1 MQALAFAKIER
12 SGHSQQPDTKCQMQS
27 ISAKARLLSV
37 DASLSMQASSLRY
50 FVALLLPT
58 PPGYTIKTH
67 AKGAY
72 KTPLRVFFSMQNRD
86 ELPFSWQFTLFVVSS
101 RIAVGICSSLA
112 LGNRKPL
119 TIVQKGFLHDK
130 ERMISSVLINEKMT
144 DRTLTNAVGRLTF
157 ISLYSLFPIEADR
170 FYFFAF

>member
-1 MQALAFAKIER
+1 MGESVRFNKNAHCFAVEP
-12 SGHSQQPDTKCQMQS
+12 SGWRFTF
-27 ISAKARLLSV
+27 
-37 DASLSMQASSLRY
+37 DASI
-50 FVALLLPT
+50 FVTLFRRFAPSYS
-58 PPGYTIKTH
+58 PRVHQKTT

-72 KTPLRVFFSMQNRD
+72 KTPTRVSFSMQNRG
-86 ELPFSWQFTLFVVSS
+86 ELPFLWQFTLFVVSS
-101 RIAVGICSSLA
+101 RIAVGICSILA
-112 LGNRKPL
+112 LGNRNSL
-119 TIVQKGFLHDK
+119 TIAQKGFLHDK